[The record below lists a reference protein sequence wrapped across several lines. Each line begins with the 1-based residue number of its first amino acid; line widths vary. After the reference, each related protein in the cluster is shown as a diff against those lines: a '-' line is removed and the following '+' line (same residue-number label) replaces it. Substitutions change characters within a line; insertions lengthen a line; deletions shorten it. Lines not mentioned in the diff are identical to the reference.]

1 MDPIM
6 LQQLTTNLCHIL
18 HKTYAHFD
26 NDASAC
32 YDRIIVPLA
41 MLAARR
47 CGMTSSAITL
57 HAATLQQMRYRVK
70 THYGVSDNSYTGTHD
85 EPLFG
90 TGQGSGAS
98 PAAWLTLVVVL
109 MNAMEAST
117 QERIRFGSPDND
129 DDQHARLLDAFV
141 DDTALSFTE
150 DDPTVTYEQIVRRL
164 ETVAQVWERLLF
176 YSGGALNLSKCS
188 WQVLHWTWI
197 KGRPI
202 LTKCPEQ
209 EDPLCV
215 GLYTQN
221 DTTDRIPIKEAEYNY
236 PNRILGV
243 YLTSSGDFKHQLQ
256 ILKQKADKMA
266 DTLLSPS
273 SQPPMLEFSIAPCT
287 VLP

>member
-1 MDPIM
+1 MQWKP
-6 LQQLTTNLCHIL
+6 
-18 HKTYAHFD
+18 
-26 NDASAC
+26 
-32 YDRIIVPLA
+32 R
-41 MLAARR
+41 
-47 CGMTSSAITL
+47 
-57 HAATLQQMRYRVK
+57 
-70 THYGVSDNSYTGTHD
+70 
-85 EPLFG
+85 
-90 TGQGSGAS
+90 
-98 PAAWLTLVVVL
+98 
-109 MNAMEAST
+109 T

-221 DTTDRIPIKEAEYNY
+221 DTTDRIPIKEAEYDARIEACLMTLSIPVY
-236 PNRILGV
+236 PGFGA
-243 YLTSSGDFKHQLQ
+243 TSFWLW
-256 ILKQKADKMA
+256 LR
-266 DTLLSPS
+266 
-273 SQPPMLEFSIAPCT
+273 
-287 VLP
+287 